1 MKKILLS
8 LLAVMISFTA
18 LAQTDGDK
26 ITINNSEG
34 KQAEWNLTGESNT
47 ISSMKHNANNQLE
60 IYLKGLE
67 GFGAWETYDINKINN
82 VVFSIYHESEVGD
95 VNLADP
101 AATEKTKRLY
111 KYLQLNYGSK
121 TISSVIANV
130 NWNTQEA
137 DKIYKA
143 TGKYP
148 AMNCYDFIHIYVPKQ
163 GSNGWI
169 NYNDIT
175 PVTNWADQGG
185 LVSLMWHFNVP
196 KTESATL
203 GTDGSGVTC
212 TPSET
217 TFKAANVL
225 TAGSWEN
232 KWFYQEMDKVVEVLQ
247 KLQDAGVVA
256 IWRPF
261 HEAAGNACLKSGA
274 SWGKSWF
281 WWGYDGAETYKKLW
295 QTMFDYFQNKGIHN
309 LIWAW
314 TTQNYNGELLKKVGL
329 EDKKDEYPRKLS
341 GGQKQRLAIVR
352 ALAMHPDVILCD
364 EPTSALDPE
373 MVKGVLEVI
382 KELANQ
388 GMTIVIVTHE
398 MGFARETSDRVLF
411 MDEGIIQEQGTPED
425 IFEHPQNPRTIKFLS
440 QVL

>member
-34 KQAEWNLTGESNT
+34 KQAEWNLTGETNAV
-47 ISSMKHNANNQLE
+47 SSMKHNASNQLE

-67 GFGAWETYDINKINN
+67 DFGAWETYDINKINN

-121 TISSVIANV
+121 TLSSVIANV

-137 DKIYKA
+137 DKIYQA

-148 AMNCYDFIHIYVPKQ
+148 AINCYDFIHIYVPKQ

-196 KTESATL
+196 KTESTVL

-217 TFKAANVL
+217 TFKAANAL
-225 TAGSWEN
+225 TAGTWEN

-261 HEAAGNACLKSGA
+261 HEAAGNACLKSGD

-295 QTMFDYFQNKGIHN
+295 QTMFEYFQSKGIHN

-314 TTQNYNGELLKKVGL
+314 TTQNYNGDANTYNNDADWYPG
-329 EDKKDEYPRKLS
+329 DK
-341 GGQKQRLAIVR
+341 
-352 ALAMHPDVILCD
+352 
-364 EPTSALDPE
+364 
-373 MVKGVLEVI
+373 
-382 KELANQ
+382 
-388 GMTIVIVTHE
+388 
-398 MGFARETSDRVLF
+398 
-411 MDEGIIQEQGTPED
+411 
-425 IFEHPQNPRTIKFLS
+425 
-440 QVL
+440 

>member
-67 GFGAWETYDINKINN
+67 DFGAWETYDINKINN
-82 VVFSIYHESEVGD
+82 ISFSIYHESEVGD

-163 GSNGWI
+163 GSHGWI
-169 NYNDIT
+169 N
-175 PVTNWADQGG
+175 
-185 LVSLMWHFNVP
+185 
-196 KTESATL
+196 
-203 GTDGSGVTC
+203 
-212 TPSET
+212 
-217 TFKAANVL
+217 
-225 TAGSWEN
+225 
-232 KWFYQEMDKVVEVLQ
+232 
-247 KLQDAGVVA
+247 
-256 IWRPF
+256 
-261 HEAAGNACLKSGA
+261 
-274 SWGKSWF
+274 
-281 WWGYDGAETYKKLW
+281 
-295 QTMFDYFQNKGIHN
+295 
-309 LIWAW
+309 
-314 TTQNYNGELLKKVGL
+314 
-329 EDKKDEYPRKLS
+329 
-341 GGQKQRLAIVR
+341 
-352 ALAMHPDVILCD
+352 
-364 EPTSALDPE
+364 
-373 MVKGVLEVI
+373 
-382 KELANQ
+382 
-388 GMTIVIVTHE
+388 
-398 MGFARETSDRVLF
+398 
-411 MDEGIIQEQGTPED
+411 
-425 IFEHPQNPRTIKFLS
+425 
-440 QVL
+440 